1 LTKLFSL
8 DDRSFRSS
16 AFTLFPALFPPSSR
30 PLSRLLF
37 FKDRRV
43 LKLSLEAIEVVDA
56 IARHGSF
63 AAAATRLNKVPSTIS
78 YAVGKLEEQ
87 LGMQLFERNGPRVT
101 LTAVGEEM
109 LKEGRWLLSAASD
122 LESRMRQIAT
132 GYESELRLVHD
143 SLIPTEALIDD
154 IRAFEDLRCGTRL
167 RVGCE
172 ALTGSWEAL
181 REGRADIVI
190 AAGEGPAGGGYQAAT
205 VGSLEFAF
213 CVAATHPL
221 TRLGRPLQR
230 GDLLDCNA
238 IVVGDSARTLSD
250 RTVGLLAGQP
260 RITVPSM
267 AAKVAC
273 QVAGLGHGFLPRACI
288 AGELARGTLV
298 ELPTEEPRAPEAFPV
313 LAPEALAVQQE
324 GGRAEDAALGRFTA
338 VRA

>member
-1 LTKLFSL
+1 M
-8 DDRSFRSS
+8 
-16 AFTLFPALFPPSSR
+16 
-30 PLSRLLF
+30 
-37 FKDRRV
+37 
-43 LKLSLEAIEVVDA
+43 LKLTLEAIALVDA

-63 AAAATRLNKVPSTIS
+63 AAAASRLNKVPSTIS
-78 YAVGKLEEQ
+78 YAIARLEEQ
-87 LGMQLFERNGPRVT
+87 LGMLLFERNGPRVT
-101 LTAVGEEM
+101 LTGAGEEM

-143 SLIPTEALIDD
+143 SLIPSQALMSD

-167 RVGCE
+167 RIGCE
-172 ALTGSWEAL
+172 ALTGTWEAL

-205 VGSLEFAF
+205 VGSLDFAF
-213 CVAATHPL
+213 CVAPTHPL

-230 GDLLDCNA
+230 SDLIHSNA

-267 AAKVAC
+267 AAKIAC
-273 QVAGLGHGFLPRACI
+273 QVEGLGHGHLPRACI

-298 ELPTEEPRAPEAFPV
+298 ELPTEESRPSESFW
-313 LAPEALAVQQE
+313 LAWKTGAE
-324 GGRAEDAALGRFTA
+324 GRALRWWRERLNRSLVPALLPRSGLQ
-338 VRA
+338 